1 MDPGGSMH
9 AKDRLLALFDDD
21 ARRRLDRVPTFV
33 QAVNPDFIERYED
46 ALFSDECFDY
56 VNNPGVDAALVLGFD
71 GIFGD
76 FPSAFTFEPVEVTGS
91 DGKKHS
97 INTEGREYHEGTRF
111 YKGGLLTSQE
121 VLDRIRA
128 TIKPV
133 TDTRAMQ
140 ATIDHG
146 ESIAPRIFAVPKTGG
161 IFSRVLLA
169 MGYKD
174 FSMHYRK
181 NTRFYQEMIEY
192 RADLLRTE
200 VEYLVAGGGKKAGA
214 LFIADDIA
222 YKGRPMIPPDRFLSD
237 FGKHY
242 KEILGIARDAGI
254 IPLLH
259 TDGDITDM
267 VPAFQQVGFRGVQGW
282 EGGCD
287 PRFINEK
294 FPDFTA
300 IGFGDMNEVLPF
312 GTEARIE
319 AHVKDLMAA
328 LKANRHFAIGPSSVV
343 NATMPI
349 GNVRAFVKHAKNL
362 GRYSK

>member
-1 MDPGGSMH
+1 MYHNERMQ
-9 AKDRLLALFDDD
+9 AKERLLALFDGD

-33 QAVNPDFIERYED
+33 QAVNPDFIERNED
-46 ALFSDECFDY
+46 ALFSDDGFDY
-56 VNNPGVDAALVLGFD
+56 TNNPWVDAALVLGFD

-76 FPSAFTFEPVEVTGS
+76 FPSAFTHEPVEVVGS
-91 DGKKHS
+91 DGKRHS

-121 VLDRIRA
+121 ILDEIRA

-140 ATIDHG
+140 ATIDRG
-146 ESIAPRIFAVPKTGG
+146 ESVASRIFLVPKTGG

-169 MGYKD
+169 MGYKE
-174 FSMHYRK
+174 FAVHYRK
-181 NTRFYQEMIEY
+181 NSRFYREMIRF
-192 RADLLRTE
+192 RADLLRME
-200 VEYLVAGGGKKAGA
+200 IEYLVAGGGKKAGA

-222 YKGRPMIPPDRFLSD
+222 YKGRPMIPPERFISD

-259 TDGDITDM
+259 TDGDVTDM
-267 VPAFQQVGFRGVQGW
+267 VPAFQEVGFRGVQGW

-287 PRFINEK
+287 ARVINER
-294 FPDFTA
+294 FADFA
-300 IGFGDMNEVLPF
+300 VIGFGDMNEVLPF
-312 GTEARIE
+312 GTGARIE
-319 AHVKDLMAA
+319 AHVKDLMDA

-349 GNVRAFVKHAKNL
+349 GNVRAFVRHARIL
-362 GRYSK
+362 GRY

>member
-1 MDPGGSMH
+1 MDQRGTMH
-9 AKDRLLALFDDD
+9 AKERLLSLFDDG
-21 ARRRLDRVPTFV
+21 AGQELDRVPTFV
-33 QAVNPDFIERYED
+33 QAVNPDFIARNEE
-46 ALFSDECFDY
+46 ALFSDEAFEY
-56 VNNPGVDAALVLGFD
+56 TNNPWIDAALVLGFD

-76 FPSAFTFEPVEVTGS
+76 FPSAFTYEPVQVTGS
-91 DGKKHS
+91 DGKKHA

-111 YKGGLLTSQE
+111 YKGGLLTSQDI
-121 VLDRIRA
+121 LDKIRA
-128 TIKPV
+128 TVKPV
-133 TDTRAMQ
+133 MDIRPMQ
-140 ATIDHG
+140 ASIDHG
-146 ESIAPRIFAVPKTGG
+146 EALARRIFAVPKTGG

-174 FSMHYRK
+174 FSIHYRK
-181 NTRFYQEMIEY
+181 NTRFYRDTIKF

-214 LFIADDIA
+214 FFIADDIA

-237 FGKHY
+237 FGPHY

-254 IPLLH
+254 VPLLH

-267 VPAFQQVGFRGVQGW
+267 VPAFQRVGFRGVQGW

-287 PRFINEK
+287 PRIINDR
-294 FPDFTA
+294 FHDFGI
-300 IGFGDMNEVLPF
+300 IGFGDMNDVLPF

-349 GNVRAFVKHAKNL
+349 ENVRSFVRDAKIF
-362 GRYSK
+362 GAY

>member
-1 MDPGGSMH
+1 MQ
-9 AKDRLLALFDDD
+9 AKERLLALFDD

-33 QAVNPDFIERYED
+33 QAVNPDFIQRNED
-46 ALFSDECFDY
+46 ALFSDENYEY
-56 VNNPGVDAALVLGFD
+56 VNNPGADAALVLGFD

-76 FPSAFTFEPVEVTGS
+76 FPSAFTYEPVVVIDS
-91 DGKKHS
+91 DGKKRH
-97 INTEGREYHEGTRF
+97 INTEGRAYHDGTRF
-111 YKGGLLTSQE
+111 YKGGLLTSQDT
-121 VLDRIRA
+121 LDEIRA
-128 TIKPV
+128 TVRPV
-133 TDTRAMQ
+133 ADTRPMQ
-140 ATIDHG
+140 ATIDRG
-146 ESIAPRIFAVPKTGG
+146 EALARRIFAVPKTGG

-174 FSMHYRK
+174 FALHYRK
-181 NTRFYQEMIEY
+181 RTRFYREMIEF
-192 RADLLRTE
+192 RAGLLRAE

-237 FGKHY
+237 FGVHY

-254 IPLLH
+254 VPLLH
-259 TDGDITDM
+259 TDGDVTDM

-287 PRFINEK
+287 PRATNER
-294 FPDFTA
+294 FPDFVV

-312 GTEARIE
+312 GIEARIE
-319 AHVKDLMAA
+319 AHVRDLMAA
-328 LKANRHFAIGPSSVV
+328 LKENRHFAIGPSSVV

-349 GNVRAFVKHAKNL
+349 ENVRAFVRHAKAL
-362 GRYSK
+362 GKY

>member
-1 MDPGGSMH
+1 MN
-9 AKDRLLALFDDD
+9 AKERLLALFDDE
-21 ARRRLDRVPTFV
+21 ARRRLDRVPIFT
-33 QAVNPDFIERYED
+33 QNVNPDFIERNED
-46 ALFSDECFDY
+46 ALFSDDGFDY
-56 VNNPGVDAALVLGFD
+56 TNNPWVDAALVLGFD

-76 FPSAFTFEPVEVTGS
+76 FPSAFTFEPVEVIGG
-91 DGKKHS
+91 DGKRHA
-97 INTEGREYHEGTRF
+97 INAEGREYYAGTKF

-121 VLDRIRA
+121 VLDTIRA
-128 TIKPV
+128 TINPV
-133 TDTRAMQ
+133 MDVGPMQ
-140 ATIDHG
+140 AVIDHG
-146 ESIAPRIFAVPKTGG
+146 ESLANRIFAVPKTGG

-174 FSMHYRK
+174 FANHYRK
-181 NTRFYQEMIEY
+181 NTRFYREMIKF
-192 RADLLRTE
+192 RASLLRTE

-222 YKGRPMIPPDRFLSD
+222 YKGRPMIPPERFLSD

-287 PRFINEK
+287 PQLINER
-294 FPDFTA
+294 FPDFA
-300 IGFGDMNEVLPF
+300 VIGFGDMNEVLPF
-312 GTEARIE
+312 GSEARIE
-319 AHVKDLMAA
+319 AHMRDLMAA

-349 GNVRAFVKHAKNL
+349 ENVRSFVRHAKVL
-362 GRYSK
+362 GAY

>member
-1 MDPGGSMH
+1 MN
-9 AKDRLLALFDDD
+9 AKERLLALFDDA

-33 QAVNPDFIERYED
+33 QAVNPDFIERNEE
-46 ALFSDECFDY
+46 ALFSDVGFDY
-56 VNNPGVDAALVLGFD
+56 VNHPGMDAALVLGFD

-76 FPSAFTFEPVEVTGS
+76 FPSAFTYEPVEVTGS
-91 DGKKHS
+91 DGKKHA

-111 YKGGLLTSQE
+111 YKGGLLTSQD
-121 VLDRIRA
+121 VLDKIRA

-133 TDTRAMQ
+133 KDLHPMQ
-140 ATIDHG
+140 ASIDHG
-146 ESIAPRIFAVPKTGG
+146 ETVASRIFAVPKTGG

-169 MGYKD
+169 TGYKD
-174 FSMHYRK
+174 FSIHYRK
-181 NTRFYQEMIEY
+181 NTRFYQEIIKF
-192 RADLLRTE
+192 RANLLRTE
-200 VEYLVAGGGKKAGA
+200 VEYLVAGGGKNAGA

-237 FGKHY
+237 FGKYY

-259 TDGDITDM
+259 TDGDVTDM

-287 PRFINEK
+287 PRVINEH
-294 FPDFTA
+294 FPDFA
-300 IGFGDMNEVLPF
+300 VIGFGDMNEVLPF

-319 AHVKDLMAA
+319 AHVKELMVA

-349 GNVRAFVKHAKNL
+349 SNVRSFVQHAKAL
-362 GRYSK
+362 GTY

>member
-1 MDPGGSMH
+1 MH
-9 AKDRLLALFDDD
+9 AKERLLALFDDD
-21 ARRRLDRVPTFV
+21 ARRKLDRVPTFV
-33 QAVNPDFIERYED
+33 QAVNPDFIARNEE
-46 ALFSDECFDY
+46 ALFSDEGFEY
-56 VNNPGVDAALVLGFD
+56 VNNPWVDAALVLGFD

-76 FPSAFTFEPVEVTGS
+76 LPSAYNYEPVEVTGS
-91 DGKKHS
+91 DGKKHA
-97 INTEGREYHEGTRF
+97 INTEGREYYDGTRF
-111 YKGGLLTSQE
+111 YKGGLLTSHDT
-121 VLDRIRA
+121 LDKIRA

-133 TDTRAMQ
+133 TDARPMQ
-140 ATIDHG
+140 ASIDHG
-146 ESIAPRIFAVPKTGG
+146 ETLARRIFVVPKTGG

-174 FSMHYRK
+174 FAAHYRK
-181 NTRFYQEMIEY
+181 NTRFYRDIIKF
-192 RADLLRTE
+192 RADLLRIE

-237 FGKHY
+237 FGGHY

-254 IPLLH
+254 VPLLH
-259 TDGDITDM
+259 TDGDVTDM
-267 VPAFQQVGFRGVQGW
+267 VPAFQHVGFRGVQGW

-287 PRFINEK
+287 PRIINDR
-294 FPDFTA
+294 FPDFVV

-312 GTEARIE
+312 GDKARIE
-319 AHVKDLMAA
+319 AHVADLMAA

-349 GNVRAFVKHAKNL
+349 ENVRAFIRHARIS
-362 GRYSK
+362 GAY

>member
-1 MDPGGSMH
+1 MN
-9 AKDRLLALFDDD
+9 AKERLLSLFDDSV
-21 ARRRLDRVPTFV
+21 RQELDRVPTFV
-33 QAVNPDFIERYED
+33 QAVNPDFIERNEE
-46 ALFSDECFDY
+46 ALFSDDGFDY
-56 VNNPGVDAALVLGFD
+56 TNNPWVDAALVLGFD

-91 DGKKHS
+91 DGKKHA
-97 INTEGREYHEGTRF
+97 INTEGREYYAGTKF

-121 VLDRIRA
+121 VLDMIRA
-128 TIKPV
+128 TINPV
-133 TDTRAMQ
+133 KDLRPIQ
-140 ATIDHG
+140 SIIDHG
-146 ESIAPRIFAVPKTGG
+146 ESLANRIFAVPKTGG

-174 FSMHYRK
+174 FAIHYRK
-181 NTRFYQEMIEY
+181 NTRFYREMIKF

-222 YKGRPMIPPDRFLSD
+222 YKGRPMIPPERFLSD

-287 PRFINEK
+287 PQLINER
-294 FPDFTA
+294 FPDFA
-300 IGFGDMNEVLPF
+300 VIGFGDMNEVLPF
-312 GTEARIE
+312 GPEARIE
-319 AHVKDLMAA
+319 AHVRDLMAA

-349 GNVRAFVKHAKNL
+349 ENVRSFVRHAKVL
-362 GRYSK
+362 GAY